1 MNPEITRRRQFL
13 SKRKHDSGGANRLT
27 IGFTCIADFRSF
39 IGQEYISGIVKAC
52 EDYDINFI
60 NMSQAVK
67 YSIFDDAD
75 FLSRYSQKF
84 KFMKAP
90 FLDGLITWASSL
102 ANYLTDEQII
112 QKFSALS
119 PLPMVDIGY
128 LSIPGVTALRIDNT
142 CSMDLIVEH
151 LVKIHSFKR
160 IAFLGTEGS
169 RPHKDRLISFKKAL
183 PKFGLNQNNVPVFMA
198 KELTEA
204 EIMHA
209 SEELFVQCIKDKSPS
224 ERIEAIVTT
233 SDIIAASLIQF
244 LQKRGINVP
253 EDIAVTGFNNQY
265 QGITSSPPVTTIN
278 LEYFKRGYMAVELLI
293 NRIMDG
299 SSSEQLIKI
308 PTSLI
313 VRESCGC
320 FEKEILDAANTD
332 FPILPEDSTEQEA
345 KQFLF
350 EKVNQIF
357 EKESHESKE
366 SLVEA
371 IFKDLYESFT
381 PPKTLC
387 WYRKFLNKLRGAYF
401 TASFCQDKITAL
413 HSCLIALAGSNE
425 IQRQRMESITNQLR
439 VLSAVTSDY
448 EIKARDE
455 SPYTFNNIT
464 TAAIHFASVSTGA
477 QMKRVL
483 KAHLSELGIPGII
496 LSLSDNMTT
505 DLETSNVELI
515 IPEPSEIDQ
524 VKLPYRINDVANFP
538 KSFFPK
544 KERYSVVL
552 EILYYNERYFGFA
565 FMHMRNKNMA
575 LYDSIRSLLCHS
587 LYEIY
592 LKEGRTKAHS
602 MQLNTKNIEGI
613 LSLQGNETNLLGTN
627 KLGVQKISSY
637 LLEHIGEKTNLEKM
651 ASELGMNK
659 TKLIRQTKAATGYT
673 VQKLHEK
680 LKIELAKDLILEGK
694 LTLSE
699 IAERLG
705 FQNSNYFS
713 NVFKKNTGESPR
725 AWGIGRRSPK
735 AKKLTR

>member
-1 MNPEITRRRQFL
+1 MNPEITRRREFL
-13 SKRKHDSGGANRLT
+13 AKRRHDKGSASRLT

-39 IGQEYISGIVKAC
+39 IGQEYINGIVKAC

-67 YSIFDDAD
+67 YSIFDEAD
-75 FLSRYSQKF
+75 FLSRYSKKF
-84 KFMKAP
+84 KFMRAP
-90 FLDGLITWASSL
+90 LLDGLITWASSL
-102 ANYLTDEQII
+102 APYLTNEQII
-112 QKFSALS
+112 QKFTALS

-128 LSIPGVTALRIDNT
+128 ISIPNVTALRIDNT

-151 LVKIHSFKR
+151 LVKKHSFSR
-160 IAFLGTEGS
+160 IAFLGTEVS
-169 RPHKDRLISFKKAL
+169 RPHQERLTSFKKAL
-183 PKFGLNQNNVPVFMA
+183 QKFALSADQVPVFMA
-198 KELTEA
+198 KNLDEA
-204 EIMHA
+204 EIVHA
-209 SEELFVQCIKDKSPS
+209 AEEIFNQCIKDKSPG

-233 SDIIAASLIQF
+233 SDIIASALIQF
-244 LQKRGINVP
+244 LQKKGINVP
-253 EDIAVTGFNNQY
+253 EDLAVTGFNNQY
-265 QGITSSPPVTTIN
+265 QGITSSPPITTIN

-293 NRIMDG
+293 NKIMAPQ
-299 SSSEQLIKI
+299 SPAQLIKV

-320 FEKEILDAANTD
+320 FEKEILNAANTD
-332 FPILPEDSTEQEA
+332 FPILSEDSSEEEA
-345 KQFLF
+345 KRFLF
-350 EKVNQIF
+350 GRVNQIF

-366 SLVEA
+366 KLVEA
-371 IFKDLYESFT
+371 IFEDLYETFS

-387 WYRKFLNKLRGAYF
+387 WYRKFLSGVRGAYY
-401 TASFCQDKITAL
+401 TESSCQDKITAL
-413 HSCLIALAGSNE
+413 HACLIALAGSDE
-425 IQRQRMESITNQLR
+425 KQRLRMETITSQLR
-439 VLSAVTSDY
+439 LLCAVTSDY
-448 EIKARDE
+448 ESKARNE

-464 TAAIHFASVSTGA
+464 TAAIHFASVSTGT
-477 QMKRVL
+477 QMKSAL
-483 KAHLSELGIPGII
+483 KTHLSELGIPGII

-515 IPEPSEIDQ
+515 IPEPSQIDRI
-524 VKLPYRINDVANFP
+524 KLPYRVNDVANFP

-544 KERYSVVL
+544 KERCSLVL

-565 FMHMRNKNMA
+565 FMLMKTKNMA

-592 LKEGRTKAHS
+592 LREGRTKEHT
-602 MQLNTKNIEGI
+602 MQLNTKKIEGI
-613 LSLQGNETNLLGTN
+613 LSLQGNERNLLGSKN
-627 KLGVQKISSY
+627 LGLKKISTY

-651 ASELGMNK
+651 AAELGMNK
-659 TKLIRQTKAATGYT
+659 TKLIRQTKSATGYT

-694 LTLSE
+694 LALSE

-725 AWGIGRRSPK
+725 TW
-735 AKKLTR
+735 AKNKN